1 MASIT
6 ISINLTGRTSDTLGT
21 LQVLKSSS
29 QTMLHVRIK
38 SSINR
43 MVVGVVGLL
52 SGNERPLTVF
62 YFLIISLSIA
72 FVVFVRIINNAF
84 PNRQQ
89 LCSSRRSLHI
99 IILYAFR
106 IIASQFEYGVIFWK
120 ARKETAASYYIRTY
134 VTGRTVSRSGEL

>member
-6 ISINLTGRTSDTLGT
+6 ISITLTGRTLDTLRT

-43 MVVGVVGLL
+43 MVVGVAGLL
-52 SGNERPLTVF
+52 SGSERPLTIF
-62 YFLIISLSIA
+62 YFLIISLCIA
-72 FVVFVRIINNAF
+72 FVVFVRIINSAF

-89 LCSSRRSLHI
+89 LCSSRPSLHI
-99 IILYAFR
+99 IILYLF
-106 IIASQFEYGVIFWK
+106 
-120 ARKETAASYYIRTY
+120 
-134 VTGRTVSRSGEL
+134 